1 MINNL
6 NILLP
11 EIFLTL
17 SIFSILMIGVFIKNS
32 FNLIFN
38 LTSLIILMTVAIILS
53 SSNNVEKIFLES
65 FTRDAFSNFFK
76 ILILI
81 SSLFVLNSSK
91 NFILDNKLA
100 KFEYPIIILLSI
112 LGMFFMVSSNDII
125 LFYLGLELQSL
136 SLYILASIDRDNL
149 KSSESG
155 IKYFVLSV
163 LSSGLLLYGCSLL
176 YGFTGSTNFDLI
188 ANELGKENTGAVFAM
203 VFILVGLA
211 FKVSAV
217 PFHMWTPD
225 VYEGAPT
232 SITSYFAVVPKV
244 AGLAVLIK
252 FMQIPFSKILMEWQ
266 TIIIFISI
274 ASMILG
280 AVAAIGQKNIK
291 RLLAYSSI
299 GHIGYA
305 LAGVAT
311 GVISGYESAIVYIV
325 IYVVMNIGAFS
336 CLYLLKKGGEY
347 KENIS
352 DLSGISKKHPMLAIS
367 FLVIL
372 FSLAGI
378 PPLGG
383 FFAKFYVF
391 SAVVEQKMYALAI
404 IGLLTTVISAF
415 YYLRIIKTIY
425 FDDSIISFDATKNK
439 LAQLS
444 IFISCSILLTFFLY
458 PSVLNN
464 VVDTLFLN

>member
-155 IKYFVLSV
+155 IKYFVLSA

-425 FDDSIISFDATKNK
+425 FDDSIISFDVTKNK
-439 LAQLS
+439 LAQLT
-444 IFISCSILLTFFLY
+444 IIISCSILLTFFLY

-464 VVDTLFLN
+464 VVETLFLN

>member
-6 NILLP
+6 SILFP

-38 LTSLIILMTVAIILS
+38 LSSLIILLTIAIILNS
-53 SSNNVEKIFLES
+53 PNTEEKIFLES
-65 FTRDAFSNFFK
+65 FVRDAFSNFFK
-76 ILILI
+76 ILILV

-149 KSSESG
+149 KSTESG
-155 IKYFVLSV
+155 IKYFVLSA

-188 ANELGKENTGAVFAM
+188 ADELGKENTGAVFAM

-252 FMQIPFSKILMEWQ
+252 FMLIPFSKILMEWQ

-311 GVISGYESAIVYIV
+311 GVISGYESAIVYIA
-325 IYVVMNIGAFS
+325 IYVVMNLGAFS
-336 CLYLLKKGGEY
+336 CLYLLKKDGEY

-352 DLSGISKKHPMLAIS
+352 DLSGISKKHPILAIS

-391 SAVVEQKMYALAI
+391 TAVIEQKMYALAI
-404 IGLLTTVISAF
+404 IGLVTTVISAF
-415 YYLRIIKTIY
+415 YYLKIIKTIY
-425 FDDSIISFDATKNK
+425 FDDSVISFDDTKNN
-439 LAQLS
+439 LARLS

-458 PSVLNN
+458 PSVLSNL
-464 VVDTLFLN
+464 VDTLFLN